1 MIKKVALT
9 IVLAVTLTS
18 CESQNL
24 LKQVT
29 DIYNQ
34 TTANGQLTNTDIANG
49 LKQALNKGIDTAV
62 AQVAKPDG
70 FLKDQAIKILLPAEL
85 QKVDKTLRNLG
96 MGKLADE
103 GLKLMNRA
111 AEDAAGKG
119 KTIFVNA
126 IKQMTFQDAMGI
138 LMGDKNAATQYLKR
152 TTSQQLYSEFNPI
165 IKNSLDQVGA
175 AKVWSQIITR
185 YNQVPMVTKVNPDLT
200 DYVTNK
206 AMDGLFYKVEQEE
219 LAIRKDPINRT
230 TDLLKKVFSKQDGK

>member
-1 MIKKVALT
+1 
-9 IVLAVTLTS
+9 
-18 CESQNL
+18 
-24 LKQVT
+24 
-29 DIYNQ
+29 
-34 TTANGQLTNTDIANG
+34 
-49 LKQALNKGIDTAV
+49 
-62 AQVAKPDG
+62 
-70 FLKDQAIKILLPAEL
+70 
-85 QKVDKTLRNLG
+85 
-96 MGKLADE
+96 
-103 GLKLMNRA
+103 
-111 AEDAAGKG
+111 
-119 KTIFVNA
+119 
-126 IKQMTFQDAMGI
+126 
-138 LMGDKNAATQYLKR
+138 MGDKNAATQYLKR